1 MREDKQ
7 EVCNAMLEA
16 LRKTSAFGYPEGNPL
31 VELRYLPE
39 GNGRDTEV
47 VRPIFEDGT
56 GNNGYYD
63 INVGMDSGMAIII
76 DIVKQFVMRW

>member
-39 GNGRDTEV
+39 GNGRYTEV

-56 GNNGYYD
+56 G
-63 INVGMDSGMAIII
+63 
-76 DIVKQFVMRW
+76 